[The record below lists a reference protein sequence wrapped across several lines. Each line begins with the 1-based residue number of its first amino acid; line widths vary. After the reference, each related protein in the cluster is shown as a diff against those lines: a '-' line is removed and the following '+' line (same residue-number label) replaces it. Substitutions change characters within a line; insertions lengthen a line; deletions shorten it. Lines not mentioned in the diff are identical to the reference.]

1 MEHNSTFILDKNILR
16 EQYKTLT
23 ELIPHVSY
31 SLKTNPLVGDIL
43 AEETDCSFSIHS
55 PGLMQ
60 RITDKSRILFFAQAW
75 TEQELATYI
84 AEGITRFVVD
94 NQADLAVLESY
105 LKTHP
110 DTKITLF
117 LRMRLKEHTVQTGK
131 HFVYGLY
138 STQINELVPR
148 LAKWPQIQAMGLHFH
163 RKTQNIGEWS
173 LTDELVASV
182 SSETLASLTYLNIG
196 GGLPIS
202 YKNSQ
207 VLNREA
213 ILNEIRNVSLWAQE
227 QGITPIIEPGR
238 FLAGPCITLKTTIK
252 NIYDSTIILD
262 CSVFNAAMDT
272 FIAHIRLNVA
282 EEVSHREGQAYTL
295 KGATPDSMDILR
307 YRVFLNDPQVGDT
320 LTFLNAGAYNFPC
333 DFCALPKIST
343 QVIDTDE

>member
-1 MEHNSTFILDKNILR
+1 MEYESTFILNKKILH
-16 EQYKTLT
+16 EHYKTLT
-23 ELIPHVSY
+23 DLIPNVSY

-43 AEETDCSFSIHS
+43 AQETDCTFSVHS
-55 PGLMQ
+55 SGLMNH
-60 RITDKSRILFFAQAW
+60 IEDKSRILFFAQAW
-75 TEQELATYI
+75 TEQELDCYI
-84 AEGITRFVVD
+84 KQGITRFVVD
-94 NQADLAVLESY
+94 NASDLVVLENY
-105 LKTHP
+105 LQTHS
-110 DTKITLF
+110 DTRITLF

-131 HFVYGLY
+131 HFVYGLF
-138 STQINELVPR
+138 SSEINEQVPR
-148 LAKWPQIQAMGLHFH
+148 LAKHSQIEAIGLHFH

-173 LTDELVASV
+173 LTEELKNSLNAQ
-182 SSETLASLTYLNIG
+182 TINLLAYLNIG

-213 ILNEIRNVSLWAQE
+213 IFEEILNVSSWAKE
-227 QGITPIIEPGR
+227 NAIAPIIEPGR

-282 EEVSHREGQAYTL
+282 EEVSQREGEAYTL

-307 YRVFLNDPQVGDT
+307 YRVYLKNPKVGDT
-320 LTFLNAGAYNFPC
+320 LTFLNAGAYNFLC
-333 DFCALPKIST
+333 DFCSLPKIPT
-343 QVIDTDE
+343 EVIDTDE